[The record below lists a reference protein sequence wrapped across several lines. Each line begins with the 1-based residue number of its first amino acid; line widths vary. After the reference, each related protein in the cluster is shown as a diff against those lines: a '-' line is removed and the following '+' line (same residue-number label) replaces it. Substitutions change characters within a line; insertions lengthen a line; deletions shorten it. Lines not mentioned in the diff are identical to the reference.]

1 MDAVLNGQE
10 YGNTIL
16 RRCRRRASGHA
27 DVQIA
32 EQPARNIDV
41 ECPVVRRCHWVDTRP
56 SQRRFLD
63 PTLVSLVLAAVL
75 LGTGPVW
82 HAASARRRSSSRQ
95 LLELVAQNALGVS
108 DVGRRVVAVRCAV
121 RQPEIVALAL
131 LSLVLAWPAEKTA
144 FQLLTTDRSCGPA
157 LGLCAFA
164 FGLMRRDS
172 SWLTQACAAL
182 LMALGA
188 WTNAGTGL
196 LMLAVFTVA
205 AAMPRL
211 RPDAM
216 CLLGG
221 VVLSLAGHLALQ
233 KLAPGVRLDTSHLT
247 LASLADVRILAVGFW
262 SDAYQRFLGPAVWLT
277 VDGSARAWRGASQRH
292 GASGGHGHRR
302 WLCMRARDGRL
313 LRWHGPPSH
322 RCCRC
327 CSVPSSLCS
336 QGICQR

>member
-1 MDAVLNGQE
+1 
-10 YGNTIL
+10 
-16 RRCRRRASGHA
+16 
-27 DVQIA
+27 
-32 EQPARNIDV
+32 
-41 ECPVVRRCHWVDTRP
+41 
-56 SQRRFLD
+56 
-63 PTLVSLVLAAVL
+63 
-75 LGTGPVW
+75 
-82 HAASARRRSSSRQ
+82 
-95 LLELVAQNALGVS
+95 
-108 DVGRRVVAVRCAV
+108 
-121 RQPEIVALAL
+121 
-131 LSLVLAWPAEKTA
+131 
-144 FQLLTTDRSCGPA
+144 
-157 LGLCAFA
+157 
-164 FGLMRRDS
+164 MRRDS

-277 VDGSARAWRGASQRH
+277 VPMGLLALALERRNATARQAVTAIVVGCVYAGS
-292 GASGGHGHRR
+292 
-302 WLCMRARDGRL
+302 
-313 LRWHGPPSH
+313 
-322 RCCRC
+322 
-327 CSVPSSLCS
+327 
-336 QGICQR
+336 